1 MYGGHHTSLINMAGG
16 MRGLQTDIAVSEEVV
31 MVVSEGLVSCK
42 TAFLAVMTERGRAE
56 GRVL

>member
-1 MYGGHHTSLINMAGG
+1 MAGG
-16 MRGLQTDIAVSEEVV
+16 MRGLQTDLAVSEEVV